1 VYAYFDGM
9 LQTARHAAARA
20 AQIHVLSTFFFAMIA
35 FMEEYV
41 FRICSGPRH
50 FGQMLGMKMSHQ
62 HGMLGMN

>member
-41 FRICSGPRH
+41 F
-50 FGQMLGMKMSHQ
+50 LGMKCLYRHACYCITV
-62 HGMLGMN
+62 